1 MRPWAVMEIAM
12 SKTDGQNNEQNKLLF
27 EKSILRIDEVAV
39 ILGQSKSH
47 IYRLT
52 SQKRIPFRKKGKT
65 LYFMSQEIFDWV
77 NQGVA

>member
-1 MRPWAVMEIAM
+1 MRKNEAVE
-12 SKTDGQNNEQNKLLF
+12 SGQNKLLF
-27 EKSILRIDEVAV
+27 EKSILRIDDVAA

-52 SQKRIPFRKKGKT
+52 SQKKIPFRKKGKT
-65 LYFMSQEIFDWV
+65 LFFMSQEIFDWV

>member
-1 MRPWAVMEIAM
+1 MQ
-12 SKTDGQNNEQNKLLF
+12 KTNGQNESQNKLLF

-47 IYRLT
+47 VYRLT
-52 SQKRIPFRKKGKT
+52 SQKKIPFRKKGRT

-77 NQGVA
+77 NEGVA